1 MSGNHNCVEP
11 TIGHLN
17 CTLGQFRFVFR
28 FCPSLLTRGFV
39 DLSTVLL
46 TFINSDLKGWTV
58 YSTIQKLKNAI
69 TGDLNQHGLYTGIF
83 PFFLM
88 HCCKLKASW
97 ELTCYLYRLLFF
109 LEEVE
114 EVFLP
119 EAVIVFSLCPLTVT
133 LNATVILVICKD
145 PYKELRGTAVNYFIL
160 NLAVCDLLVGFP
172 GELLFGLIYWFP
184 DNHMLRAVYSINQV
198 AFLASIFTILGL
210 AIERLIVITF
220 PLIRVKLATCNR
232 YLCFVAIWS
241 FALILALPISIKQ
254 RDFLFLKAYAAFF
267 YDFIGIPITLVVFSC
282 YTRIYIV
289 VKRQLYRSVATSGE
303 RLLEG
308 QSLTEK
314 SPLIQKIKTKERNVA
329 FTAFILVLLF
339 MACWCPMIVVVNIDA
354 WCSTCLCNSNLS
366 RQCVVCLMF
375 LHPLLNPIAYSLR
388 TARFR
393 KAFKRV
399 VRKSTFWPELSR
411 QCICKKDELSRKE
424 QQDCKMKAAFIFLS
438 VWFVISYGLKN
449 NNNSNNNTNQVPIQA

>member
-1 MSGNHNCVEP
+1 M
-11 TIGHLN
+11 
-17 CTLGQFRFVFR
+17 
-28 FCPSLLTRGFV
+28 
-39 DLSTVLL
+39 
-46 TFINSDLKGWTV
+46 
-58 YSTIQKLKNAI
+58 
-69 TGDLNQHGLYTGIF
+69 
-83 PFFLM
+83 FF
-88 HCCKLKASW
+88 
-97 ELTCYLYRLLFF
+97 
-109 LEEVE
+109 
-114 EVFLP
+114 P

-145 PYKELRGTAVNYFIL
+145 PYKELRGTAANYFIL
-160 NLAVCDLLVGFP
+160 NLAVCDLLIGLP

-184 DNHMLRAVYSINQV
+184 DNHMLIAGSMNTVV
-198 AFLASIFTILGL
+198 FLASIFTILGL
-210 AIERLIVITF
+210 AIERLIVIAF
-220 PLIRVKLATCNR
+220 PFTRVKLATCNR
-232 YLCFVAIWS
+232 YLCFIAIWS
-241 FALILALPISIKQ
+241 SALILAVPFNIKR
-254 RDFLFLKAYAAFF
+254 RDFFFLKVYATFL

-339 MACWCPMIVVVNIDA
+339 MACWCPVIVVVNIDE
-354 WCSTCLCNSNLS
+354 WCSTCLCKSNLS
-366 RQCVVCLMF
+366 RQCVVCLTF

-399 VRKSTFWPELSR
+399 IRKSTF
-411 QCICKKDELSRKE
+411 
-424 QQDCKMKAAFIFLS
+424 
-438 VWFVISYGLKN
+438 
-449 NNNSNNNTNQVPIQA
+449 

>member
-1 MSGNHNCVEP
+1 
-11 TIGHLN
+11 
-17 CTLGQFRFVFR
+17 
-28 FCPSLLTRGFV
+28 
-39 DLSTVLL
+39 
-46 TFINSDLKGWTV
+46 
-58 YSTIQKLKNAI
+58 
-69 TGDLNQHGLYTGIF
+69 
-83 PFFLM
+83 M
-88 HCCKLKASW
+88 HWCKLKASW
-97 ELTCYLYRLLFF
+97 ELICYLYHLLFF

-119 EAVIVFSLCPLTVT
+119 EAVIVFSLCPLTVA
-133 LNATVILVICKD
+133 LNASVILVIWKD

-160 NLAVCDLLVGFP
+160 NLAVCDLLIGFP

-254 RDFLFLKAYAAFF
+254 RDFLFLKAYATSL

-339 MACWCPMIVVVNIDA
+339 MACWCPMIVVVNIDE
-354 WCSTCLCNSNLS
+354 WCSTCLCKSNLS

-399 VRKSTFWPELSR
+399 IRKSTFWPELSR
-411 QCICKKDELSRKE
+411 QCICKKYELSRKE

-438 VWFVISYGLKN
+438 VWFAISYGLKN